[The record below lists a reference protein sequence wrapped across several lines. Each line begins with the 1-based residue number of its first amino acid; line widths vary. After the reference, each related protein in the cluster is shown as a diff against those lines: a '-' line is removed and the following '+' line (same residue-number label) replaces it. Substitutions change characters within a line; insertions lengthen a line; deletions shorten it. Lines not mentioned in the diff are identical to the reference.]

1 MASHTIKVSG
11 ISPDLLRLL
20 DERVR
25 TLHATGRAEYV
36 RELIRRD
43 VVPAGEPPKRTYREI
58 LAPIHAETARL
69 GYSEE
74 EIERDID
81 EAVAD
86 SRRARSRSQ
95 TARKA

>member
-25 TLHATGRAEYV
+25 NQHATGRAEYV

-43 VVPAGEPPKRTYREI
+43 VVPGQEPSTKGWREI
-58 LAPIHAETARL
+58 AAPIHAETARL

-81 EAVAD
+81 EALEEY
-86 SRRARSRSQ
+86 RRERSQ
-95 TARKA
+95 APSAEKA